1 MRYITLKLELFSDF
15 FASYYLF
22 KPFFDFNSSETST
35 NLIPLTFLVT
45 LRPFSLLQPKL
56 RVIKRQKNPEN
67 CHNGWHL
74 FRSFQ
79 WGWNLVLK
87 EFQVWFRTF
96 FRKIKKMQASIWL
109 FLINLT
115 VKKKILQTTSFIIFW
130 DFSMFYQTFLPPQTK
145 RSAINTYKHGKSEL
159 PHELPNV
166 FTLRISGN

>member
-109 FLINLT
+109 FLTNLT
-115 VKKKILQTTSFIIFW
+115 VNKNIKRKKKILQTISFIIFR
-130 DFSMFYQTFLPPQTK
+130 DFSLFFQIFLSPQV
-145 RSAINTYKHGKSEL
+145 RMICD
-159 PHELPNV
+159 
-166 FTLRISGN
+166 